1 MQGNSSVIIGDMENF
16 AAALKTMGHVDR
28 LRILALL
35 ARGELT
41 ITELVQ
47 ILGLSQPR
55 VTQYIKSLESVEII
69 ERLREG
75 SWVFS
80 RLKRGNPALTKLV
93 ETTLQTLP
101 QNEALLLSDMRRLN
115 EVRDAR
121 SRVADAF
128 FARVA
133 QNSDQLGDEY
143 LPQERIED
151 ALLKISGDGPFDFMI
166 DMGTGTGRMLE
177 LFSGRITRGAGI
189 DSNPDM
195 LKVARHKLAPDQFGH
210 ISVQQGDLHA
220 TPFRENTA
228 DLVTLHQVLHYLDD
242 PREAIYEASRLL
254 TRDGQLLIVDFEAHT
269 EDHFR
274 EDYAHRRL
282 GFTDLD
288 ITEWAKWADLQI
300 KIETKL
306 SNNNNPAIKIWK
318 AVKP

>member
-35 ARGELT
+35 SRGELT

-101 QNEALLLSDMRRLN
+101 QNEALLLSDMRRLH

-133 QNSDQLGDEY
+133 QNSGQLGDEY

-254 TRDGQLLIVDFEAHT
+254 SRDGQLLIVDFEAHT

-282 GFTDLD
+282 GFTDQD

-300 KIETKL
+300 KTETKL
-306 SNNNNPAIKIWK
+306 SNYNNPAIKIWK